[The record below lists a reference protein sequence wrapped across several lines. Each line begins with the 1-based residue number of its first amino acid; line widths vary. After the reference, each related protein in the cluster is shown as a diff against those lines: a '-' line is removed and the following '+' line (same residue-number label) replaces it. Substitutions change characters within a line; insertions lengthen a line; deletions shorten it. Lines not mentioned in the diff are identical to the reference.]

1 MYPIDSMPTFSAR
14 LGKARADRIRYVT
27 KANTSRLPRSRNLE
41 NTLID
46 FMQDREVGAPGCWVD
61 DIVQGV
67 VRLDHYPGSKQSIPL
82 SAVRIYNILQCI
94 EMINTRE
101 IMAMMDIDLRQA
113 QVYLKAVRLIM
124 DRIHIHLARTS
135 GSTAV

>member
-1 MYPIDSMPTFSAR
+1 MSR
-14 LGKARADRIRYVT
+14 
-27 KANTSRLPRSRNLE
+27 ANTARLPRSRNLE
-41 NTLID
+41 NTLIH
-46 FMQDREVGAPGCWVD
+46 FMQTCEIGDPACWVD
-61 DIVQGV
+61 DIIQGV
-67 VRLDHYPGSKQSIPL
+67 IRLDHYAGAKQSIPL
-82 SAVRIYNILQCI
+82 SAARIYNILQCI